1 MLHFFATV
9 LRPAR
14 RVAFALAALLCTI
27 AHAVALE
34 PVAVSKDDMAVDLT
48 GAVEFHRQQQGSL
61 KISTAPDRDGIV
73 RRIEVRPKLND
84 DVSNWAVFSLAN
96 DTNEQID
103 RLVVAPH
110 YRLVGSGLFWPDL
123 DSQRIGSI
131 TPSEGFSL
139 EGREDREADVFLI
152 TLDPGA
158 VITLIAELRSPELPK
173 LYMWEPDAYKDTINS
188 YTLYRGIVLGIAGL
202 LAVFLTIL
210 FVVKGSAM
218 FPATAA
224 LAWGVLAYVCV
235 DFGFW
240 DRIVAISPDSAPV
253 WRASVEVFLAAAL
266 VIFLYAYLDLSRWHA
281 HFSTVAFGWLLA
293 MLLLLG
299 VAITVPEVA
308 SGIARISFAAT
319 CLIGSGLIAWL
330 ALQGYDRA
338 VMLIPTWILAIA
350 WLFGAWLTVT
360 GNVSNDIIQ
369 PALSGGLVLIV
380 MLLGFT
386 VMQHAFAG
394 GMLAEGIVS
403 DVERQALALAG
414 SGDMVF
420 DWEAS
425 RDIIHVGEEVAAVL
439 GLPEKALNGPARNWN
454 NIVHPNDRERFRTT
468 LDAIAD
474 HKRGRIAQTF
484 RLRADSGHYHWFRLK
499 ARPLLGLDG
508 ELIRCVGTL
517 SDVTDAKNAEER
529 LLHDSVNDQLTGL
542 ENRLLFKNRVE
553 TVITLARRDS
563 GARPSVFHINIDHFR
578 DLNTRL
584 GFGVGDTILL
594 TVARRLGRL
603 LRAGDSLARLDG
615 DQFALLLLSETAPDR
630 IASFADSIRKTLSS
644 PLQFAGEEFE
654 LTASIGIAT
663 LTNEHT
669 SAADV
674 MRDAELA
681 MLNAR
686 RMGGNRIEPFRPAFR
701 ISKDETTLLHEDLKQ
716 ALAKNQ
722 LSVMFQPIVA
732 LEDRA
737 VMGFEAL
744 VRWNHP
750 RLGIVP
756 PTDFIPAAERS
767 GLIQELGAFV
777 MQTAMRQFAAMID
790 RIGETDVFLSI
801 NISSRELLRHD
812 IVSDIQALLDETGL
826 PAWMLRIELT
836 ESLVMENP
844 EYSKEVLQRI
854 KALGVGLSM
863 DDFGTGFSSL
873 SYLMRFPFDTIKID
887 RSFIHARERKE
898 RLVVLRAIIAM
909 AHGLEQRV
917 IAEGVETEADVAE
930 LLQLGC
936 EYGQGF
942 LFGQAMPAGEAE
954 LLIAEEFRLAGQ

>member
-14 RVAFALAALLCTI
+14 RVAIALATLLCTI
-27 AHAVALE
+27 AHAAALD
-34 PVAVSKDDMAVDLT
+34 PVAVSKDDKAIDLT

-73 RRIEVRPKLND
+73 RRIEVRPKLSED
-84 DVSNWAVFSLAN
+84 ASNWAVFSLAN

-173 LYMWEPDAYKDTINS
+173 LYLWEPDAYKDTINS

-240 DRIVAISPDSAPV
+240 DRIVAISPDSAPI

-299 VAITVPEVA
+299 VALTVPEVA
-308 SGIARISFAAT
+308 SGIARISFATT
-319 CLIGSGLIAWL
+319 CLIGSALIAWL

-425 RDIIHVGEEVAAVL
+425 RDTIHVGEEVAAVL
-439 GLPEKALNGPARNWN
+439 GLPDKALNGPARNWN

-603 LRAGDSLARLDG
+603 LRAGDSIARLDG

-630 IASFADSIRKTLSS
+630 IASFADSVRKTLSS

-756 PTDFIPAAERS
+756 PADFIPAAERS

-826 PAWMLRIELT
+826 PAWMVRIELT

-844 EYSKEVLQRI
+844 EYSREVLQRI

>member
-14 RVAFALAALLCTI
+14 RVAIALAALLCTI
-27 AHAVALE
+27 AHAAALD
-34 PVAVSKDDMAVDLT
+34 PVAVSKDDKAIDLT

-73 RRIEVRPKLND
+73 RRIEVRPKLNE

-173 LYMWEPDAYKDTINS
+173 LYLWEPDAYKDTINS

-240 DRIVAISPDSAPV
+240 DRIVAISPDSAPI

-299 VAITVPEVA
+299 VALTVPEVA
-308 SGIARISFAAT
+308 SGIARISFATT
-319 CLIGSGLIAWL
+319 CLIGSALIAWL

-425 RDIIHVGEEVAAVL
+425 RDTIHVGEEVAAVL
-439 GLPEKALNGPARNWN
+439 GLPDKALNGPARNWN

-603 LRAGDSLARLDG
+603 LRAGDSIARLDG

-756 PTDFIPAAERS
+756 PADFIPAAERS

-826 PAWMLRIELT
+826 PAWMVRIELT

-844 EYSKEVLQRI
+844 EYSREVLQRI